1 MMHAWSRTLLALTLA
16 ITAGG
21 CAAFRASVRE
31 ADPQTTA
38 PLGPGYDQRDLYSWT
53 DEMTDLIL
61 KQFPPAGE
69 TAPVL
74 AVFGIQNRSKT
85 HLDTQALA
93 DTIATRL
100 LDSGKVR
107 LANVARRDELLAEQ
121 GFQVVNATPE
131 SRVTVGR
138 QLGAR
143 YMLTGSLTEIEHESA
158 RQVRVSRKQD
168 IFYQLTLEIT
178 DIETGLIVLRKQVDR
193 MRRQSVPIIGW

>member
-1 MMHAWSRTLLALTLA
+1 
-16 ITAGG
+16 
-21 CAAFRASVRE
+21 
-31 ADPQTTA
+31 
-38 PLGPGYDQRDLYSWT
+38 
-53 DEMTDLIL
+53 MTDLIL